1 LVEVRRTAILTPK
14 QQDNPTNMVTRS
26 LLFAV
31 VAVLALAAAG
41 KVPDPVTSVAAYHL
55 APGDRLRI
63 TVFGEERLSGEYS
76 LTPAGNVAF
85 PLIGLVQADGKSVE
99 EVQALIT
106 GRLAAGYLKDPKVS
120 AEVITFRPYY
130 ILGEVNHPG
139 AFPFAVG
146 LTLNQAVASAGGF
159 TYRAN
164 HHRAFLRRADDAKEH
179 MVDLRLGP
187 VPIAPGD
194 TIRIGERYF

>member
-1 LVEVRRTAILTPK
+1 
-14 QQDNPTNMVTRS
+14 MFTRS
-26 LLFAV
+26 ILFAV
-31 VAVLALAAAG
+31 AALLAWGAAA
-41 KVPDPVTSVAAYHL
+41 KVSPAVSDQAPSIAAYHL

-85 PLIGLVQADGKSVE
+85 PLIGLVKADGKSVE

-106 GRLAAGYLKDPKVS
+106 ARLAAGYVNDPRVS
-120 AEVITFRPYY
+120 AEVIVFRPYY
-130 ILGEVNHPG
+130 ILGEVNRPG

-146 LTLNQAVASAGGF
+146 LTLDQAVASAGGF

-164 HHRAFLRRADDAKEH
+164 HRRAFLRRADDPREH

-187 VPIAPGD
+187 VSIAPGD

>member
-1 LVEVRRTAILTPK
+1 
-14 QQDNPTNMVTRS
+14 MFTRS
-26 LLFAV
+26 ILFAA
-31 VAVLALAAAG
+31 VAMLMLGAAANVAPPVAAP
-41 KVPDPVTSVAAYHL
+41 VPSIAAYHL
-55 APGDRLRI
+55 APGDKLRI

-106 GRLAAGYLKDPKVS
+106 ARLAAGYVNDPRVS

-130 ILGEVNHPG
+130 ILGEVTRPG

-146 LTLNQAVASAGGF
+146 LTLDQAVASAGGF

-164 HHRAFLRRADDAKEH
+164 HRRAFLRRAGDAKEH
-179 MVDLRLGP
+179 MVDLRAGT
-187 VPIAPGD
+187 VAIAPGD